1 MTGTTLRRSDL
12 PKLSEAARHV
22 VIPEGIVAS
31 NFPRVEKRLNEAGI
45 TFDPWQQGFGTVALG
60 RRADDK
66 YAATVGGVVAS
77 IPRQVGKTFTVGSIL
92 IGLCLEFPGLKV
104 IWTSHHLRTTANTF
118 QSFQG
123 MVKRKSIAPYLKP
136 NRSDGIRATN
146 GQEQIEFRNGSI
158 ILFGA
163 RSQGFGRGF
172 DEVDVEVFDE
182 AQILGLKALED
193 MIPAANQSKHPH
205 GALIFFLGTPPRPN
219 DDGEAFTSKRDKA
232 LKGKPVGQVAWTH
245 GRQMYVEFS
254 ADPGTDPYDVTQ
266 YPVMNPSFPHRTP
279 MEAMERM
286 QENIPDVDS
295 WNREARGIWPKAGMD
310 VIDFKQWTDLGDP
323 SAPPPDRVVLV
334 VAVAQDRS
342 WSCIAVA
349 GDVLVGDEKRTLVMC
364 QSLPGLAGVAEKVA
378 GFKKGKNVAEVALIG
393 AMAKAL
399 APDFTQAGIEFE
411 TLTGADEA
419 ASCAAFQE
427 AVKSAGLVHLKQ
439 VQLDK
444 AVKNAQTRMS
454 GESERWDRKDVK
466 VDDSPLVAVSGAFY
480 RWGLQAAPVEV
491 WEPLWT

>member
-1 MTGTTLRRSDL
+1 MATTPQRSSL
-12 PKLSEAARHV
+12 PKLSEAARHL
-22 VIPEGIVAS
+22 VIPEGIVDS
-31 NFPRVEKRLNEAGI
+31 NFPRVQKRLNAAGI
-45 TFDPWQQGFGTVALG
+45 VFDPWQQGFGMVALG
-60 RRADDK
+60 LRADGR

-182 AQILGLKALED
+182 AQILGLKSLED
-193 MIPAANQSKHPH
+193 MIPAANQSKHQH
-205 GALIFFLGTPPRPN
+205 GALIFFLGTPPRPT
-219 DDGEAFTSKRDKA
+219 DDGEAFTSKRNKA
-232 LKGKPVGQVAWTH
+232 LKGKPDGAVVWTH

-254 ADPGTDPYDVTQ
+254 AEPDTEPYDVTQ
-266 YPVMNPSFPHRTP
+266 YPIMNPSFPHRTP

-310 VIDFKQWTDLGDP
+310 VIDFGKWTDLREMAV
-323 SAPPPDRVVLV
+323 SQPDRVTLT
-334 VAVAQDRS
+334 VAVSQDRS

-349 GDVLVGDEKRTLVMC
+349 GEVLVDGEPRTLVMC
-364 QSLPGLAGVAEKVA
+364 QSMPGLAGVAAKVVELQ
-378 GFKKGKNVAEVALIG
+378 GQRDIVEVALIG

-399 APDFTQAGIEFE
+399 EPDFTQAGIEFE
-411 TLTGADEA
+411 SLTGTDEA

-427 AVKSAGLVHLKQ
+427 AVKESAVVHVGQ
-439 VQLDK
+439 AELDK
-444 AVKNAQTRMS
+444 AVKNARTRMS
-454 GESERWDRKDVK
+454 GESERWDRKDAK
-466 VDDSPLVAVSGAFY
+466 VDDSPLVAVAGAFY
-480 RWGLQAAPVEV
+480 RWGLQEAPM
-491 WEPLWT
+491 PAIF

>member
-1 MTGTTLRRSDL
+1 M
-12 PKLSEAARHV
+12 
-22 VIPEGIVAS
+22 IPEGIVTS
-31 NFPRVEKRLNEAGI
+31 VFPRVQKRLNDVGVF
-45 TFDPWQQGFGTVALG
+45 FDPWQQGAGTVALG
-60 RRADDK
+60 CRKDGK
-66 YAATVGGVVAS
+66 FAAGVGGACGS
-77 IPRQVGKTFTVGSIL
+77 IPRQVGKTFFVSRL
-92 IGLCLEFPGLKV
+92 ELGLCLEFPEWKCA
-104 IWTSHHLRTTANTF
+104 WTSHHNRTTTNTF
-118 QSFQG
+118 RSVQG
-123 MVKRKSIAPYLKP
+123 LVRRKQIAPFLAP
-136 NRSDGIRATN
+136 NGIRTTN
-146 GQEQIEFRNGSI
+146 GEQEIRFINGSI
-158 ILFGA
+158 MMFGA
-163 RSQGFGRGF
+163 REQGFGRGL
-172 DEVDVEVFDE
+172 DELDSEVFDE
-182 AQILGLKALED
+182 AQILTLKALED
-193 MIPAANQSKHPH
+193 MVPATNQARNPH
-205 GALIFFLGTPPRPN
+205 GGLLFFIGTPPRPS
-219 DDGEAFTSKRDKA
+219 DPGEAFTAKREQALSGKSKNIFWF
-232 LKGKPVGQVAWTH
+232 G
-245 GRQMYVEFS
+245 FS
-254 ADPGTDPYDVTQ
+254 ADPESKPDDVSQ
-266 YPVMNPSFPHRTP
+266 YPIMNPSFPHRTP

-286 QENIPDVDS
+286 RENIPDDDS

>member
-1 MTGTTLRRSDL
+1 MTVTTPRSSK
-12 PKLSEAARHV
+12 PKLSEAAREL
-22 VIPEGIVAS
+22 VIPEGIVTS
-31 NFPRVEKRLNEAGI
+31 VFPRVQKRLNDVGVF
-45 TFDPWQQGFGTVALG
+45 FDPWQQGFGTVALG
-60 RRADDK
+60 CRADGK
-66 YAATVGGVVAS
+66 YAATVGGNVAS
-77 IPRQVGKTFTVGSIL
+77 IPRQVGKTFTVGGL
-92 IGLCLEFPGLKV
+92 LVGLCLEFPEFKCA
-104 IWTSHHLRTTANTF
+104 WTSHHLRTTGNTF
-118 QSFQG
+118 ASIQG
-123 MVKRKSIAPYLKP
+123 LVQRK
-136 NRSDGIRATN
+136 GIRQYLRPDRSEGIRKTN
-146 GQEQIEFRNGSI
+146 GQQEIAFTNGS
-158 ILFGA
+158 LFMFGA
-163 RSQGFGRGF
+163 RSEGFGRGL
-172 DEVDVEVFDE
+172 DKMDSEVFDE

-193 MIPAANQSKHPH
+193 MIPATNQAAHPH
-205 GALIFFLGTPPRPN
+205 GALVFFMGTPPRPT
-219 DDGEAFTSKRDKA
+219 DPGEAFTAKREQA
-232 LKGKPVGQVAWTH
+232 LSGKKKNIF
-245 GRQMYVEFS
+245 YVEFS
-254 ADPGTDPYDVTQ
+254 ADPDSKPDDVKQ
-266 YPVMNPSFPHRTP
+266 FPIMNPSFPHRTP

-286 QENIPDVDS
+286 RENIPDDDS
-295 WNREARGIWPKAGMD
+295 WNREARGIWPKNGMD
-310 VIDFKQWTDLGDP
+310 VIDFKLWTDLGDS

-364 QSLPGLAGVAEKVA
+364 QSMPGLSGVAAKIA
-378 GFKKGKNVAEVALIG
+378 DLKQQRNVAEVALIG

-399 APDFTQAGIEFE
+399 QPDLTQAGIEFE

-427 AVKSAGLVHLKQ
+427 AVKSAALVHLQQ